1 MMAALGIALAVLAL
15 GILGGRAEAQT
26 ADSTAPSG
34 APQAPETLTGEWGGL
49 RTRMR
54 NAGFR
59 IDVTYIGE
67 VLGNLSGG
75 TRRGAIYEGRLE
87 MAFQVDLARA
97 IGWSGATFRASAYQI
112 HGRGLSANNLG
123 NNLLVASGI
132 EAVAATRLH
141 DLSLTQELLGG
152 ALQIRAGQFAAD
164 DGFAVSAGAANFI
177 NSTFGWPGLFATDLP
192 SGGPAYP
199 LATPGIQIQAR
210 PSDQFT
216 FAAAVFNGDPVG
228 PGPGNPQDRDRS
240 STQFRVNDDA
250 FLIAEITYLRNLEPE
265 ARGLPGTYKLGM
277 WYHSGRFADQRF
289 DSAGRSLADPASSG
303 VAGQHRGNFAV
314 YVTMDQML
322 WRPQIGGDQG
332 IGAFLRIAGSPGD
345 RNLVNFYI
353 DGGVTWKGLI
363 PGRDDDVLALGV
375 GYARI
380 SRAARGLDRDTAAF
394 TGQESPVR
402 NYEAVL
408 ELTYI
413 AQVTPWLT
421 VQPDFQLIIHP
432 GANAAITGADG
443 RPTTIANAAILGLRS
458 TVRF

>member
-1 MMAALGIALAVLAL
+1 MVRVIAALGLAL
-15 GILGGRAEAQT
+15 SLLAGKAEAQS
-26 ADSTAPSG
+26 ADSAPP
-34 APQAPETLTGEWGGL
+34 AAAAQAPDRLTGDWGGL

-54 NAGFR
+54 DAGFQ

-67 VLGNLSGG
+67 VLGNVSGG

-132 EAVAATRLH
+132 EAVATTRLH
-141 DLSLTQELLGG
+141 DLSLTQELFGG

-199 LATPGIQIQAR
+199 LATPGVQILAQ
-210 PSDQFT
+210 PSDQLT
-216 FAAAVFNGDPVG
+216 IAAAVFNGDPVG

-250 FLIAEITYLRNLEPE
+250 FLIAEITYLLNQERE

-289 DSAGRSLADPASSG
+289 DTVGRSLADPASSG
-303 VAGQHRGNFAV
+303 IAGQHRGNFAI

-322 WRPQIGGDQG
+322 WRRQQGGDQG

-353 DGGVTWKGLI
+353 DGGLTWKGLI
-363 PGRDDDVLALGV
+363 PGRDDDVLALGA

-380 SRAARGLDRDTAAF
+380 SGAARGLDRDTAAF
-394 TGQESPVR
+394 AGQDSPVR
-402 NYEAVL
+402 NYEAVF

-432 GANAAITGADG
+432 GANAAVIGAAG
-443 RPTTIANAAILGLRS
+443 QPTTIANAAILGLRG